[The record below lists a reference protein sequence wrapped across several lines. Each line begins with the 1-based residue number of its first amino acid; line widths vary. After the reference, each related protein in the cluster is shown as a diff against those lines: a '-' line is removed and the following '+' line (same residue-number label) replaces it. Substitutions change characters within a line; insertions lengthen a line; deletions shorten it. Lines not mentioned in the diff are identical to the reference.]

1 MYNITHKLLSI
12 GEWIVPAAF
21 TNTNSHT
28 PEATLNNEDLSDITG
43 YYIHQDNLSHLRVI
57 TQKNTEL
64 HAARS
69 LNGYREPLKSIS
81 PNIFVNKSTGE
92 YSYRFTTSEDG
103 HVSQLH
109 YQARGDHY
117 TLQKVQALSPASDE
131 LKSYTGTYY
140 SPELKKNYH
149 LSVRR
154 GKLGLRIFR
163 LIHIPF
169 QAIEGNLFLADLMG
183 NNSLL
188 FDTDEN
194 GKINGFWF
202 SREGVYKLKFIKK

>member
-1 MYNITHKLLSI
+1 
-12 GEWIVPAAF
+12 
-21 TNTNSHT
+21 
-28 PEATLNNEDLSDITG
+28 
-43 YYIHQDNLSHLRVI
+43 
-57 TQKNTEL
+57 
-64 HAARS
+64 
-69 LNGYREPLKSIS
+69 
-81 PNIFVNKSTGE
+81 
-92 YSYRFTTSEDG
+92 
-103 HVSQLH
+103 
-109 YQARGDHY
+109 
-117 TLQKVQALSPASDE
+117 VQALSPASDE